1 MTRDTSIN
9 LSGLVMP
16 MFVFDSDGSLLPYF
30 EACDSADV
38 PTIFPPPNGE
48 KVQYCM
54 CPAATA
60 RLRKKLRHFW
70 VVVSGEYE
78 NPHERALKRG
88 WKPTRRAQSCSAMR
102 CCYERAPRVT
112 RMLNNDCQSYP

>member
-1 MTRDTSIN
+1 
-9 LSGLVMP
+9 MP

-78 NPHERALKRG
+78 NPHERALRG
-88 WKPTRRAQSCSAMR
+88 VGNLPEEHKAVAPCGVVMNARRG
-102 CCYERAPRVT
+102 
-112 RMLNNDCQSYP
+112 